1 MFRKEIKPLSESM
14 IDAIGNTINKLEYV
28 EEKVNV
34 KGIQKAIDDGK
45 SMDVIMTMFANKRTT
60 NTDEIRKVAKEYM
73 WKKRKMKEE
82 VEGLEEADANSIGQ
96 ALMKKHGEGSKVVKK
111 SGRYY
116 IKYTK
121 NNNEVIIG
129 PFNDL
134 DDVMK
139 HLSEEVELDESYTE
153 ISILKKRIARD
164 TKKMKSLPDFHPQ
177 KKKIAILVAKDK
189 KKLDNLFKKQ
199 FKNEEFELKEKMD
212 PVGKADADIDNDG
225 DVDSSDKYL
234 HARRKAIS
242 KAMKKRKMNE
252 QDTKMGT
259 ITVNSDEER
268 KKRAAAYR
276 AKKMKSEEVELDEAN
291 KKLPRKD
298 VMQAAKIFA
307 GAKKKGSL
315 NSEAEDMVVD
325 FAIKK
330 LKYSKQD
337 AEMLAQKAE
346 VKYIDMVGE
355 EVELEEGARFKM
367 GDIVADK
374 KGNAYS
380 QDFVVTKVIPSIN
393 KSKPAS
399 YKVATKDGAES
410 PNIWPE
416 SRLKLVKAVK
426 EELELDE
433 SDKTS
438 LKKHIEK
445 LKKMYKDEEKKN
457 KARNNPYSSPE
468 MSQIAQAIDVYEK
481 RLKEE
486 VELDE
491 SFASRMDKA
500 SKKAHADAAEK
511 RKKMG
516 PVTSKTLKD
525 INDKLGNTKKVKDQ
539 FAKEE
544 VELDEAKSAT
554 GYTIYHKTF
563 SSAVQHAISQ
573 VEKQGYTVDEDEW
586 DRKVAMGP
594 KKPSAGKTNSYTI
607 PLLKNGKPTP
617 RKLQMQV
624 YYDEGR
630 YELNMYIS

>member
-82 VEGLEEADANSIGQ
+82 VEGLEEARTLSASDFEGEDPPKGIDYDTSNLRKVNWKLYDDKELKTLLNQIDERLKYEDGGAYEEAILK
-96 ALMKKHGEGSKVVKK
+96 AIRAEMKKRGLK
-111 SGRYY
+111 
-116 IKYTK
+116 
-121 NNNEVIIG
+121 
-129 PFNDL
+129 
-134 DDVMK
+134 
-139 HLSEEVELDESYTE
+139 EEVELE
-153 ISILKKRIARD
+153 
-164 TKKMKSLPDFHPQ
+164 
-177 KKKIAILVAKDK
+177 
-189 KKLDNLFKKQ
+189 
-199 FKNEEFELKEKMD
+199 EKMD

-276 AKKMKSEEVELDEAN
+276 AKKMKSEEVELDE
-291 KKLPRKD
+291 
-298 VMQAAKIFA
+298 
-307 GAKKKGSL
+307 
-315 NSEAEDMVVD
+315 
-325 FAIKK
+325 
-330 LKYSKQD
+330 
-337 AEMLAQKAE
+337 
-346 VKYIDMVGE
+346 
-355 EVELEEGARFKM
+355 
-367 GDIVADK
+367 
-374 KGNAYS
+374 
-380 QDFVVTKVIPSIN
+380 
-393 KSKPAS
+393 
-399 YKVATKDGAES
+399 
-410 PNIWPE
+410 
-416 SRLKLVKAVK
+416 
-426 EELELDE
+426 

-491 SFASRMDKA
+491 
-500 SKKAHADAAEK
+500 
-511 RKKMG
+511 
-516 PVTSKTLKD
+516 
-525 INDKLGNTKKVKDQ
+525 
-539 FAKEE
+539 
-544 VELDEAKSAT
+544 AKSAT

-573 VEKQGYTVDEDEW
+573 VEKQGYTVDEEEW

>member
-28 EEKVNV
+28 EEKVNE
-34 KGIQKAIDDGK
+34 KAIKKAVDDGK
-45 SMDVIMTMFANKRTT
+45 SMDEIMTMFANKRTT
-60 NTDEIRKVAKEYM
+60 NTDEIRKVVKDYM
-73 WKKRKMKEE
+73 WNKRMKKEE
-82 VEGLEEADANSIGQ
+82 VELE
-96 ALMKKHGEGSKVVKK
+96 
-111 SGRYY
+111 
-116 IKYTK
+116 
-121 NNNEVIIG
+121 
-129 PFNDL
+129 
-134 DDVMK
+134 
-139 HLSEEVELDESYTE
+139 
-153 ISILKKRIARD
+153 
-164 TKKMKSLPDFHPQ
+164 
-177 KKKIAILVAKDK
+177 
-189 KKLDNLFKKQ
+189 
-199 FKNEEFELKEKMD
+199 EKMD
-212 PVGKADADIDNDG
+212 PVGKEDADIDNDG

-234 HARRKAIS
+234 HARRKAIG
-242 KAMKKRKMNE
+242 KAMKNRKMNE

-276 AKKMKSEEVELDEAN
+276 AKKMKN
-291 KKLPRKD
+291 K
-298 VMQAAKIFA
+298 
-307 GAKKKGSL
+307 
-315 NSEAEDMVVD
+315 ED
-325 FAIKK
+325 
-330 LKYSKQD
+330 
-337 AEMLAQKAE
+337 
-346 VKYIDMVGE
+346 
-355 EVELEEGARFKM
+355 
-367 GDIVADK
+367 
-374 KGNAYS
+374 
-380 QDFVVTKVIPSIN
+380 
-393 KSKPAS
+393 
-399 YKVATKDGAES
+399 
-410 PNIWPE
+410 
-416 SRLKLVKAVK
+416 
-426 EELELDE
+426 
-433 SDKTS
+433 
-438 LKKHIEK
+438 
-445 LKKMYKDEEKKN
+445 
-457 KARNNPYSSPE
+457 
-468 MSQIAQAIDVYEK
+468 
-481 RLKEE
+481 
-486 VELDE
+486 ELDE

>member
-14 IDAIGNTINKLEYV
+14 VDAISKSINRLEYV
-28 EEKVNV
+28 SEATGNSDRKAPARKGDQSQADSMEKVKEEVELDEISKKTLVNYMD
-34 KGIQKAIDDGK
+34 KSKKQSADIQKKFKKGTETKDDEKKFHRRVSGQIKALDKFHGRSKVPAGGVDKAYDAAQKALRKESVELDEAKLPVAKIQKMVDDGK
-45 SMDVIMTMFANKRTT
+45 SMDVIVGTFANKRTT

-73 WKKRKMKEE
+73 WKKRMKKEE

-96 ALMKKHGEGSKVVKK
+96 ALMKKYGEGSKVVKK

-121 NNNEVIIG
+121 DNSEANIG

-134 DDVMK
+134 DDVMNDLK
-139 HLSEEVELDESYTE
+139 EEVDIDESYNE

-189 KKLDNLFKKQ
+189 KRLDDLFKKQ
-199 FKNEEFELKEKMD
+199 FKNEEFELEEKMD

-276 AKKMKSEEVELDEAN
+276 AKKMKSEEVELDE
-291 KKLPRKD
+291 
-298 VMQAAKIFA
+298 
-307 GAKKKGSL
+307 
-315 NSEAEDMVVD
+315 
-325 FAIKK
+325 
-330 LKYSKQD
+330 
-337 AEMLAQKAE
+337 
-346 VKYIDMVGE
+346 
-355 EVELEEGARFKM
+355 
-367 GDIVADK
+367 
-374 KGNAYS
+374 
-380 QDFVVTKVIPSIN
+380 
-393 KSKPAS
+393 
-399 YKVATKDGAES
+399 
-410 PNIWPE
+410 
-416 SRLKLVKAVK
+416 
-426 EELELDE
+426 

-491 SFASRMDKA
+491 
-500 SKKAHADAAEK
+500 
-511 RKKMG
+511 
-516 PVTSKTLKD
+516 
-525 INDKLGNTKKVKDQ
+525 
-539 FAKEE
+539 
-544 VELDEAKSAT
+544 AKSAT

-573 VEKQGYTVDEDEW
+573 VEKQGYTVDEEEW

>member
-96 ALMKKHGEGSKVVKK
+96 ALMKKYGEGSKVVKK

-121 NNNEVIIG
+121 DNSEANIG

-134 DDVMK
+134 DDVMNDLK
-139 HLSEEVELDESYTE
+139 EEVDIDESYNE

-189 KKLDNLFKKQ
+189 KRLDDLFKKQ
-199 FKNEEFELKEKMD
+199 FKNEEFELEEKMD

-276 AKKMKSEEVELDEAN
+276 AKKMKSEEVELDE
-291 KKLPRKD
+291 
-298 VMQAAKIFA
+298 
-307 GAKKKGSL
+307 
-315 NSEAEDMVVD
+315 
-325 FAIKK
+325 
-330 LKYSKQD
+330 
-337 AEMLAQKAE
+337 
-346 VKYIDMVGE
+346 
-355 EVELEEGARFKM
+355 
-367 GDIVADK
+367 
-374 KGNAYS
+374 
-380 QDFVVTKVIPSIN
+380 
-393 KSKPAS
+393 
-399 YKVATKDGAES
+399 
-410 PNIWPE
+410 
-416 SRLKLVKAVK
+416 
-426 EELELDE
+426 

-491 SFASRMDKA
+491 
-500 SKKAHADAAEK
+500 
-511 RKKMG
+511 
-516 PVTSKTLKD
+516 
-525 INDKLGNTKKVKDQ
+525 
-539 FAKEE
+539 
-544 VELDEAKSAT
+544 AKSAT

-573 VEKQGYTVDEDEW
+573 VEKQGYTVDEEEW

>member
-45 SMDVIMTMFANKRTT
+45 SMDEIMTMFANKRTT

-121 NNNEVIIG
+121 GNSEANIG

-139 HLSEEVELDESYTE
+139 HLKEEVELE
-153 ISILKKRIARD
+153 
-164 TKKMKSLPDFHPQ
+164 
-177 KKKIAILVAKDK
+177 
-189 KKLDNLFKKQ
+189 
-199 FKNEEFELKEKMD
+199 EKMD

-234 HARRKAIS
+234 HARRKAIG

-276 AKKMKSEEVELDEAN
+276 AKKMKSEEVELDEA
-291 KKLPRKD
+291 
-298 VMQAAKIFA
+298 
-307 GAKKKGSL
+307 
-315 NSEAEDMVVD
+315 
-325 FAIKK
+325 
-330 LKYSKQD
+330 
-337 AEMLAQKAE
+337 
-346 VKYIDMVGE
+346 
-355 EVELEEGARFKM
+355 
-367 GDIVADK
+367 
-374 KGNAYS
+374 
-380 QDFVVTKVIPSIN
+380 
-393 KSKPAS
+393 
-399 YKVATKDGAES
+399 
-410 PNIWPE
+410 
-416 SRLKLVKAVK
+416 
-426 EELELDE
+426 
-433 SDKTS
+433 
-438 LKKHIEK
+438 
-445 LKKMYKDEEKKN
+445 
-457 KARNNPYSSPE
+457 
-468 MSQIAQAIDVYEK
+468 
-481 RLKEE
+481 
-486 VELDE
+486 
-491 SFASRMDKA
+491 
-500 SKKAHADAAEK
+500 
-511 RKKMG
+511 
-516 PVTSKTLKD
+516 
-525 INDKLGNTKKVKDQ
+525 
-539 FAKEE
+539 
-544 VELDEAKSAT
+544 KSAT

-573 VEKQGYTVDEDEW
+573 VEKQGYTVDEEEW

>member
-45 SMDVIMTMFANKRTT
+45 SMDEIMTMFANKRTT

-121 NNNEVIIG
+121 GNSEANIG

-139 HLSEEVELDESYTE
+139 HLKEEVELEEKINKDYFHTSVESG
-153 ISILKKRIARD
+153 KF
-164 TKKMKSLPDFHPQ
+164 MKSKLGGAGNADTMFLH
-177 KKKIAILVAKDK
+177 D
-189 KKLDNLFKKQ
+189 LDNKGSDGKSPMLVTFAKQ
-199 FKNEEFELKEKMD
+199 ADAEKAAKQHGGKIVKSGMGTFRIIKEEVELEEKMD

-234 HARRKAIS
+234 HARRKAIG

-276 AKKMKSEEVELDEAN
+276 AKKMKSEEVELDEA
-291 KKLPRKD
+291 
-298 VMQAAKIFA
+298 
-307 GAKKKGSL
+307 
-315 NSEAEDMVVD
+315 
-325 FAIKK
+325 
-330 LKYSKQD
+330 
-337 AEMLAQKAE
+337 
-346 VKYIDMVGE
+346 
-355 EVELEEGARFKM
+355 
-367 GDIVADK
+367 
-374 KGNAYS
+374 
-380 QDFVVTKVIPSIN
+380 
-393 KSKPAS
+393 
-399 YKVATKDGAES
+399 
-410 PNIWPE
+410 
-416 SRLKLVKAVK
+416 
-426 EELELDE
+426 
-433 SDKTS
+433 
-438 LKKHIEK
+438 
-445 LKKMYKDEEKKN
+445 
-457 KARNNPYSSPE
+457 
-468 MSQIAQAIDVYEK
+468 
-481 RLKEE
+481 
-486 VELDE
+486 
-491 SFASRMDKA
+491 
-500 SKKAHADAAEK
+500 
-511 RKKMG
+511 
-516 PVTSKTLKD
+516 
-525 INDKLGNTKKVKDQ
+525 
-539 FAKEE
+539 
-544 VELDEAKSAT
+544 KSAT

-573 VEKQGYTVDEDEW
+573 VEKQGYTVDEEEW

>member
-1 MFRKEIKPLSESM
+1 
-14 IDAIGNTINKLEYV
+14 
-28 EEKVNV
+28 
-34 KGIQKAIDDGK
+34 
-45 SMDVIMTMFANKRTT
+45 
-60 NTDEIRKVAKEYM
+60 
-73 WKKRKMKEE
+73 MK
-82 VEGLEEADANSIGQ
+82 
-96 ALMKKHGEGSKVVKK
+96 
-111 SGRYY
+111 
-116 IKYTK
+116 
-121 NNNEVIIG
+121 
-129 PFNDL
+129 DL
-134 DDVMK
+134 K
-139 HLSEEVELDESYTE
+139 EEVELDEISKKTLVNYMDKSKKQTADIQKKFKKGTETKDDEKTFDKRVSGQIKALDKFHGRSKVPASGVDKAYDAAQKSMRNEEVDIDESYTE
-153 ISILKKRIARD
+153 LSILKKRIARD

-189 KKLDNLFKKQ
+189 KRLDDLFKKQ
-199 FKNEEFELKEKMD
+199 FKNEEFELEEKMD

-276 AKKMKSEEVELDEAN
+276 AKKMKSEEVELDE
-291 KKLPRKD
+291 
-298 VMQAAKIFA
+298 
-307 GAKKKGSL
+307 
-315 NSEAEDMVVD
+315 
-325 FAIKK
+325 
-330 LKYSKQD
+330 
-337 AEMLAQKAE
+337 
-346 VKYIDMVGE
+346 
-355 EVELEEGARFKM
+355 
-367 GDIVADK
+367 
-374 KGNAYS
+374 
-380 QDFVVTKVIPSIN
+380 
-393 KSKPAS
+393 
-399 YKVATKDGAES
+399 
-410 PNIWPE
+410 
-416 SRLKLVKAVK
+416 
-426 EELELDE
+426 

-491 SFASRMDKA
+491 
-500 SKKAHADAAEK
+500 
-511 RKKMG
+511 
-516 PVTSKTLKD
+516 
-525 INDKLGNTKKVKDQ
+525 
-539 FAKEE
+539 
-544 VELDEAKSAT
+544 AKSAT

-573 VEKQGYTVDEDEW
+573 VEKQGYTVDEEEW

>member
-45 SMDVIMTMFANKRTT
+45 SMDEIMTMFANKRTT

-73 WKKRKMKEE
+73 WKKRKMKEEVEGLEEARTLSASDFEGEDPPKGIDYDTSNLRKVNWKLYDDKELKTLLNQIDERLKYEDGGAYEEAILKAIRAEMKKRGLKEE

-139 HLSEEVELDESYTE
+139 DLKEEVELDEISKKTLVNYMDKSKKQTADIQKKFKKGTETKDDEKTFDKRVSGQIKALDKFHGRSKVPASGVDKAYDAAQKSMRNEEVDIDESYTE
-153 ISILKKRIARD
+153 LSILKKRIARD

-189 KKLDNLFKKQ
+189 KRLDDLFKKQ
-199 FKNEEFELKEKMD
+199 FKNEEFELEEKMD
-212 PVGKADADIDNDG
+212 PVGKADADINNDG
-225 DVDSSDKYL
+225 NVDSSDKYL

-276 AKKMKSEEVELDEAN
+276 AKKMKSEEVELDE
-291 KKLPRKD
+291 
-298 VMQAAKIFA
+298 
-307 GAKKKGSL
+307 
-315 NSEAEDMVVD
+315 
-325 FAIKK
+325 
-330 LKYSKQD
+330 
-337 AEMLAQKAE
+337 
-346 VKYIDMVGE
+346 
-355 EVELEEGARFKM
+355 
-367 GDIVADK
+367 
-374 KGNAYS
+374 
-380 QDFVVTKVIPSIN
+380 
-393 KSKPAS
+393 
-399 YKVATKDGAES
+399 
-410 PNIWPE
+410 
-416 SRLKLVKAVK
+416 
-426 EELELDE
+426 

-481 RLKEE
+481 RL
-486 VELDE
+486 
-491 SFASRMDKA
+491 
-500 SKKAHADAAEK
+500 
-511 RKKMG
+511 
-516 PVTSKTLKD
+516 
-525 INDKLGNTKKVKDQ
+525 
-539 FAKEE
+539 KEE

>member
-45 SMDVIMTMFANKRTT
+45 SMDEIMTMFANKRTT

-73 WKKRKMKEE
+73 WKKRMKKEE
-82 VEGLEEADANSIGQ
+82 VELE
-96 ALMKKHGEGSKVVKK
+96 
-111 SGRYY
+111 
-116 IKYTK
+116 
-121 NNNEVIIG
+121 
-129 PFNDL
+129 
-134 DDVMK
+134 
-139 HLSEEVELDESYTE
+139 
-153 ISILKKRIARD
+153 
-164 TKKMKSLPDFHPQ
+164 
-177 KKKIAILVAKDK
+177 
-189 KKLDNLFKKQ
+189 
-199 FKNEEFELKEKMD
+199 EKMD
-212 PVGKADADIDNDG
+212 PVGKEDADIDNDG

-276 AKKMKSEEVELDEAN
+276 AKKMKN
-291 KKLPRKD
+291 
-298 VMQAAKIFA
+298 
-307 GAKKKGSL
+307 
-315 NSEAEDMVVD
+315 
-325 FAIKK
+325 
-330 LKYSKQD
+330 
-337 AEMLAQKAE
+337 
-346 VKYIDMVGE
+346 E
-355 EVELEEGARFKM
+355 EVELEEGAKFKM

-374 KGNAYS
+374 KGNVYS
-380 QDFVVTKVIPSIN
+380 QDFVVTKVIPNIN

-399 YKVATKDGAES
+399 YKLATKDGAES

-416 SRLKLVKAVK
+416 SRLKLVKSVK

-433 SDKTS
+433 
-438 LKKHIEK
+438 
-445 LKKMYKDEEKKN
+445 
-457 KARNNPYSSPE
+457 
-468 MSQIAQAIDVYEK
+468 
-481 RLKEE
+481 
-486 VELDE
+486 
-491 SFASRMDKA
+491 
-500 SKKAHADAAEK
+500 
-511 RKKMG
+511 
-516 PVTSKTLKD
+516 
-525 INDKLGNTKKVKDQ
+525 
-539 FAKEE
+539 
-544 VELDEAKSAT
+544 

-573 VEKQGYTVDEDEW
+573 VEKQGYTVDEEEW

-607 PLLKNGKPTP
+607 PLLKNGNPTP

>member
-82 VEGLEEADANSIGQ
+82 VEGLEEARTLSASDFEGEDPPKGIDYDTSNLRKVNWKLYDDKELKTLLNQIDDRLKYEDGGAYEEAILK
-96 ALMKKHGEGSKVVKK
+96 AIRAEMKKRGLK
-111 SGRYY
+111 
-116 IKYTK
+116 
-121 NNNEVIIG
+121 
-129 PFNDL
+129 
-134 DDVMK
+134 
-139 HLSEEVELDESYTE
+139 EEVELE
-153 ISILKKRIARD
+153 
-164 TKKMKSLPDFHPQ
+164 
-177 KKKIAILVAKDK
+177 
-189 KKLDNLFKKQ
+189 
-199 FKNEEFELKEKMD
+199 EKMD

-259 ITVNSDEER
+259 ITVDSDEER

-276 AKKMKSEEVELDEAN
+276 AKKMKS
-291 KKLPRKD
+291 
-298 VMQAAKIFA
+298 
-307 GAKKKGSL
+307 
-315 NSEAEDMVVD
+315 
-325 FAIKK
+325 
-330 LKYSKQD
+330 
-337 AEMLAQKAE
+337 
-346 VKYIDMVGE
+346 
-355 EVELEEGARFKM
+355 
-367 GDIVADK
+367 
-374 KGNAYS
+374 
-380 QDFVVTKVIPSIN
+380 
-393 KSKPAS
+393 
-399 YKVATKDGAES
+399 
-410 PNIWPE
+410 
-416 SRLKLVKAVK
+416 
-426 EELELDE
+426 
-433 SDKTS
+433 
-438 LKKHIEK
+438 
-445 LKKMYKDEEKKN
+445 
-457 KARNNPYSSPE
+457 
-468 MSQIAQAIDVYEK
+468 
-481 RLKEE
+481 
-486 VELDE
+486 
-491 SFASRMDKA
+491 
-500 SKKAHADAAEK
+500 
-511 RKKMG
+511 
-516 PVTSKTLKD
+516 
-525 INDKLGNTKKVKDQ
+525 
-539 FAKEE
+539 EE

-573 VEKQGYTVDEDEW
+573 VEKQGYTVDEEEW

>member
-121 NNNEVIIG
+121 GNSEANVG

-139 HLSEEVELDESYTE
+139 HLKEEVELE
-153 ISILKKRIARD
+153 
-164 TKKMKSLPDFHPQ
+164 
-177 KKKIAILVAKDK
+177 
-189 KKLDNLFKKQ
+189 
-199 FKNEEFELKEKMD
+199 EKMD

-234 HARRKAIS
+234 HARRKAIG

-276 AKKMKSEEVELDEAN
+276 AKKMKSEEVELDEA
-291 KKLPRKD
+291 
-298 VMQAAKIFA
+298 
-307 GAKKKGSL
+307 
-315 NSEAEDMVVD
+315 
-325 FAIKK
+325 
-330 LKYSKQD
+330 
-337 AEMLAQKAE
+337 
-346 VKYIDMVGE
+346 
-355 EVELEEGARFKM
+355 
-367 GDIVADK
+367 
-374 KGNAYS
+374 
-380 QDFVVTKVIPSIN
+380 
-393 KSKPAS
+393 
-399 YKVATKDGAES
+399 
-410 PNIWPE
+410 
-416 SRLKLVKAVK
+416 
-426 EELELDE
+426 
-433 SDKTS
+433 
-438 LKKHIEK
+438 
-445 LKKMYKDEEKKN
+445 
-457 KARNNPYSSPE
+457 
-468 MSQIAQAIDVYEK
+468 
-481 RLKEE
+481 
-486 VELDE
+486 
-491 SFASRMDKA
+491 
-500 SKKAHADAAEK
+500 
-511 RKKMG
+511 
-516 PVTSKTLKD
+516 
-525 INDKLGNTKKVKDQ
+525 
-539 FAKEE
+539 
-544 VELDEAKSAT
+544 KSAT

-573 VEKQGYTVDEDEW
+573 VEKQGYTVDEEEW

>member
-45 SMDVIMTMFANKRTT
+45 SMDEIMTMFANKRTT

-82 VEGLEEADANSIGQ
+82 VEGLEEARTLSASDFEGEDPPKGIDYDTSNLRKVNWKLYDDKELKTLLNQIDERLKYEDGGAYEEAILKAIRAEMKKRGLKEEVEGLEEADANSIGQ
-96 ALMKKHGEGSKVVKK
+96 ALMKKYGEGSKVVKK

-139 HLSEEVELDESYTE
+139 DLKEEVELDEISKKTLVNYMDKSKKQTADIQKKFKKGTETKDDEKTFDKRVSGQIKALDKFHGRSKVPASGVDKAYDAAQKSMRNEEVDIDESYTE
-153 ISILKKRIARD
+153 LSILKKRIARD

-189 KKLDNLFKKQ
+189 KRLDDLFKKQ
-199 FKNEEFELKEKMD
+199 FKNEEFELEEKMD

-276 AKKMKSEEVELDEAN
+276 AKKMKSEEVELDE
-291 KKLPRKD
+291 
-298 VMQAAKIFA
+298 
-307 GAKKKGSL
+307 
-315 NSEAEDMVVD
+315 
-325 FAIKK
+325 
-330 LKYSKQD
+330 
-337 AEMLAQKAE
+337 
-346 VKYIDMVGE
+346 
-355 EVELEEGARFKM
+355 
-367 GDIVADK
+367 
-374 KGNAYS
+374 
-380 QDFVVTKVIPSIN
+380 
-393 KSKPAS
+393 
-399 YKVATKDGAES
+399 
-410 PNIWPE
+410 
-416 SRLKLVKAVK
+416 
-426 EELELDE
+426 

-481 RLKEE
+481 RL
-486 VELDE
+486 
-491 SFASRMDKA
+491 
-500 SKKAHADAAEK
+500 
-511 RKKMG
+511 
-516 PVTSKTLKD
+516 
-525 INDKLGNTKKVKDQ
+525 
-539 FAKEE
+539 KEE